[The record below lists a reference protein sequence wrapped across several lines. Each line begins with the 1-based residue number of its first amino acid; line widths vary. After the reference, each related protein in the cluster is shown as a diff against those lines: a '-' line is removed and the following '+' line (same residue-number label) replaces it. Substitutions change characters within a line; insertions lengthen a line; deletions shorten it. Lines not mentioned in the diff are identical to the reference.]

1 MRNLRLQIAYDGT
14 DFCGWQY
21 QPEKPTIQG
30 CLEDTLE
37 RTLSGEPVHLV
48 GSGRTDAGVHA
59 AGQVANFRT
68 TNPIPCENLR
78 KALNDSLPPTIR
90 ILQVSEAPLNF
101 HARYD
106 AQAKTY
112 RYRIL
117 QAPVCPPFLS
127 RFVYHEP
134 CPLDH
139 RRMAEAAKLI
149 EGEHDFTSF
158 AASDARSARN
168 KDTGTGIPA
177 RPQSQS
183 NIRRIFSSYFFWRP
197 QTKLFTYEVCADG
210 FLQHMV
216 RNIVG
221 TLLLVGRG
229 RLSPEEIRNILN
241 ARDRSRAGPTAPAQG
256 LWLIRVRY

>member
-1 MRNLRLQIAYDGT
+1 MRNLRLHIAYDGA

-21 QPEKPTIQG
+21 QPQKPTIQG
-30 CLEDTLE
+30 CLEEALTKTLGGE
-37 RTLSGEPVHLV
+37 RVRLI

-68 TNPIPCENLR
+68 ECPIPCENLR
-78 KALNDSLPPTIR
+78 KALNDALPPTIR
-90 ILQVSEAPLNF
+90 VLQVLEAPLDF

-106 AQAKTY
+106 ARAKTY

-134 CPLDH
+134 CPLNH
-139 RRMAEAAKLI
+139 RGMAQAAKLI
-149 EGEHDFTSF
+149 EGRRDFASF
-158 AASDARSARN
+158 AASDARSDRSTG
-168 KDTGTGIPA
+168 KDKPA
-177 RPQSQS
+177 NRQSKS
-183 NIRRIFSSYFFWRP
+183 NIRTVFSSCFFWKP
-197 QTKLFTYEVCADG
+197 QTKLLTYEVRADG

-221 TLLLVGRG
+221 TLLLIGRG
-229 RLSPEEIRNILN
+229 RLAPEDILNILI
-241 ARDRSRAGPTAPAQG
+241 ARDRSQAGPTAPAQG
-256 LWLIRVRY
+256 LWLIKVEY